1 MASLSSSSSAPTSAA
16 LQRLREELCLLQEP
30 DLTDMMTM
38 TNNSYGEPDMLLL
51 YDKENQRTS
60 DIEHDALLHEYE
72 AARDA
77 YLRGKI
83 TSSLLQWVTQYN
95 DICVSSHAAIHA
107 VTQRALERAPT
118 LEEQQQVAERRD
130 QVVARLQASVQRAR
144 MLQAQ
149 LQAKYTEH
157 QTRKEE
163 LLQLIQQAEEK
174 NVVFV
179 SSSRRSS
186 SSSSNNNDSSSSS
199 TRTHRGLETTNMKDN
214 NEEEEEEHETNDDS
228 DEEKEIDEQEFA
240 ALQDQL
246 TALQQRKVELQ
257 MKVQDTQRQTDQ
269 IEKAWRQEA
278 KQIRWPDN
286 HQALPLSLLPK
297 EFSLDNDDDDHDQ
310 SDTDQMDDVTIKQ
323 AILSLQAENSKLQ
336 SKIDQYQEMA
346 DFYQNLTTVME
357 ELRGMRIIETKPAKG
372 STEAAGDSSEN
383 SPHLELTVRLLDRYD
398 VHLEL
403 QASNTTID
411 RNGSYRVK
419 AATFDQEIILSSAE
433 ETISKE
439 MSDHTAAVAATAASG
454 ATIAYPIQLPV
465 PKLDD
470 LVRLSQSMKP
480 VESLRFVL
488 REATAR
494 IMCLQARVRELTVLQ
509 QEFGGQ
515 EGLALSSLLSED
527 DDNENH
533 IDGTDFGG
541 RFQDVACRLETKG
554 NAENQAATVG
564 VVLRMTPDCPLLAGS
579 VYIEQI
585 GTPPATTCEFE
596 KLQDHER
603 WVKLKEEFNQQ
614 RFASPVELMRA
625 LRQAVC
631 NHGDDAK

>member
-1 MASLSSSSSAPTSAA
+1 
-16 LQRLREELCLLQEP
+16 
-30 DLTDMMTM
+30 MMM
-38 TNNSYGEPDMLLL
+38 MMMNNEYGEVDLL
-51 YDKENQRTS
+51 YDKENNNRTTS

-77 YLRGKI
+77 YLRGKV

-95 DICVSSHAAIHA
+95 DICVSSHAAIQA
-107 VTQRALERAPT
+107 VTQSALERAPT
-118 LEEQQQVAERRD
+118 LEERQQVAERRD

-149 LQAKYTEH
+149 LQAKYAEH

-179 SSSRRSS
+179 NSSRSPSRSRCS
-186 SSSSNNNDSSSSS
+186 SRLRRPSD
-199 TRTHRGLETTNMKDN
+199 TTNLDD
-214 NEEEEEEHETNDDS
+214 EEEEQQNHHDL
-228 DEEKEIDEQEFA
+228 DEEEEKDIDEQEFA

-246 TALQQRKVELQ
+246 VALQQRKVELQ
-257 MKVQDTQRQTDQ
+257 MKVLDTQRQTDQ

-278 KQIRWPDN
+278 KEVRWPDN
-286 HQALPLSLLPK
+286 HSALPLSLLPK
-297 EFSLDNDDDDHDQ
+297 EFSLDDDHHDQ
-310 SDTDQMDDVTIKQ
+310 GETSDQMDDATTQQ

-372 STEAAGDSSEN
+372 SIDATGSSSEN
-383 SPHLELTVRLLDRYD
+383 SPNLELTVRLLDRYD

-403 QASNTTID
+403 QASNTTTNT
-411 RNGSYRVK
+411 NGSYRVK
-419 AATFDQEIILSSAE
+419 TAKFAQEIILSSAE
-433 ETISKE
+433 ETISEE
-439 MSDHTAAVAATAASG
+439 MSDKTAAATSAS
-454 ATIAYPIQLPV
+454 ANPIQLPV

-494 IMCLQARVRELTVLQ
+494 IMCLQARVRELAVLQ

-515 EGLALSSLLSED
+515 HGLALSSLLSED
-527 DDNENH
+527 DDDDNH
-533 IDGTDFGG
+533 VDGTDFGG
-541 RFQDVACRLETKG
+541 RYQDVACRFETRG
-554 NAENQAATVG
+554 DVENRAAFTVG
-564 VVLRMTPDCPLLAGS
+564 VLLRMTPDCPLLPGS

-585 GTPPATTCEFE
+585 GTPLAATVDLEE
-596 KLQDHER
+596 LQDNER

-625 LRQAVC
+625 LLHAMC
-631 NHGDDAK
+631 NHGDAAE